1 MSEQVRPDSSAR
13 PLRRD
18 AAENRERLLR
28 AAFDLFAEQGP
39 EVGVNEIARRAG
51 VGPGTL
57 YRRFPTKEAL
67 IDELYEVVIDE
78 MLAAVHQSLAGDVP
92 GEALEQCLRRTG
104 EIMAAHRGCLV
115 RLFATRPA
123 GTSERV
129 PEWWAAV
136 EAMLVRAKSA
146 GRVREDITVRDV
158 RLCLIS
164 LRCVVEE
171 TVAATPDLWRRHLDL
186 LLAGLRPSA
195 DVAAAADSA
204 ARS

>member
-123 GTSERV
+123 GTSMVQSASAHRR
-129 PEWWAAV
+129 PYLLPSPWAR
-136 EAMLVRAKSA
+136 M
-146 GRVREDITVRDV
+146 ITVMGLKPGRPA
-158 RLCLIS
+158 RRRAS
-164 LRCVVEE
+164 HR
-171 TVAATPDLWRRHLDL
+171 ARRH
-186 LLAGLRPSA
+186 RPRTATRPRARRSSA
-195 DVAAAADSA
+195 
-204 ARS
+204 RP